1 MFGNLGFGEMVL
13 IALVI
18 LLLFGPDKLPELLRQ
33 VGRTMAEIRQAAERA
48 QAVVREELARTG
60 LEKGLDLT
68 DTASETPEATE
79 AARPGPAETSPE
91 PPGEGADLET
101 AHESGPEGTEDDPK
115 GRR

>member
-48 QAVVREELARTG
+48 QAVVREEWARAG
-60 LEKGLDLT
+60 LERDLDLA
-68 DTASETPEATE
+68 DTSSETPEATE
-79 AARPGPAETSPE
+79 AARPDPAEAAPTPA
-91 PPGEGADLET
+91 GEGAGLET
-101 AHESGPEGTEDDPK
+101 EARPEVTEDDPE

>member
-48 QAVVREELARTG
+48 QAVVREEWARAS
-60 LEKGLDLT
+60 LEKDLGLADPS
-68 DTASETPEATE
+68 SETSE
-79 AARPGPAETSPE
+79 AAKAPRPGPAEVAPM
-91 PPGEGADLET
+91 PREGGTGLET
-101 AHESGPEGTEDDPK
+101 AHEWGPEVTGDDPE